1 METSGYM
8 EELTL
13 KRRMNKEKSKEEKM
27 KIRKELVALYVRQAE
42 HFKLSDRPDFKVARQ
57 ILEKAIGLQA
67 DHPLAN
73 YRLGYI
79 HYRDGRYA
87 SAVNH
92 FNIALDGTT
101 TDSLS
106 EVQTTLAH
114 MFSVNCGFHIA
125 REALFEI
132 EGMEDM
138 FEPVDDEGAEK
149 IKRYRTELLVQ
160 EGEMFD
166 RLYYRKIRNGEEKI
180 INETEFHDYSPA
192 ANELVLK
199 SSEEGRYALI
209 HLEMPVELNMTF
221 FNLLFLLSTRSQSTH
236 QSLQTQLTVL
246 NGEGISNDNLRQS
259 ISRLKKKM
267 TSFDTLFNTISTT
280 DKEGSRINA
289 FELSKDL
296 TVTILCR
303 ADDFLKSE
311 I

>member
-13 KRRMNKEKSKEEKM
+13 KRRMRDEKSKEEKM
-27 KIRKELVALYVRQAE
+27 KIRKELVTLYVRQAE

-79 HYRDGRYA
+79 HYRDSRYA
-87 SAVNH
+87 RAVYH
-92 FNIALDGTT
+92 FNIALGRTT

-106 EVQTTLAH
+106 EVQMTLAH
-114 MFSVNCGFHIA
+114 MFSVNCGIHIA

-132 EGMEDM
+132 ESTEGM

-149 IKRYRTELLVQ
+149 IKRYRTELLIQ
-160 EGEMFD
+160 EGEMFE
-166 RLYYRKIRNGEEKI
+166 RLYYRKIRNGQETI

-192 ANELVLK
+192 PRELVLK

-221 FNLLFLLSTRSQSTH
+221 FNLLFLLSIRSQSTH
-236 QSLQTQLTVL
+236 QSLQTQLTEL

-259 ISRLKKKM
+259 MSRLKKKM

-289 FELSKDL
+289 FELSKEW

-303 ADDFLKSE
+303 ADDFLKNE
-311 I
+311 V

>member
-13 KRRMNKEKSKEEKM
+13 KRRMRNEKSNEERM
-27 KIRKELVALYVRQAE
+27 KIRKELVSLYVRQAE

-106 EVQTTLAH
+106 EVQMKLAH
-114 MFSVNCGFHIA
+114 MFSVNCGIHIA

-132 EGMEDM
+132 EGMEDL
-138 FEPVDDEGAEK
+138 FDSGNEQEK
-149 IKRYRTELLVQ
+149 IYRYRAELLVQ
-160 EGEMFD
+160 DEQAFD
-166 RLYYRKIRNGEEKI
+166 RLYYRKIQSGEEKI
-180 INETEFHDYSPA
+180 INETAFHDYAPSQY
-192 ANELVLK
+192 EMVLK
-199 SSEEGRYALI
+199 SSDEGKYVQF
-209 HLEMPVELNMTF
+209 HLSKPIELNMNHF
-221 FNLLFLLSTRSQSTH
+221 YLLVVLSTCSRSTY
-236 QSLQTQLTVL
+236 QSLQAQLTEL
-246 NGEGISNDNLRQS
+246 IGEEISYDNLRQS
-259 ISRLKKKM
+259 FPRLKKKLPD
-267 TSFDTLFNTISTT
+267 FDTIFNTIPTT
-280 DKEGSRINA
+280 DQEGSRINA
-289 FELSKDL
+289 FELNDEW

>member
-13 KRRMNKEKSKEEKM
+13 KRRMRNEKSNEERM
-27 KIRKELVALYVRQAE
+27 KIRKELVSLYVRQAE

-106 EVQTTLAH
+106 EIQMTLAH
-114 MFSVNCGFHIA
+114 MFSVNCGIHIA
-125 REALFEI
+125 RESLFEI
-132 EGMEDM
+132 EGMEDL
-138 FEPVDDEGAEK
+138 FDSGNEQEK
-149 IKRYRTELLVQ
+149 IYRYRAELLVQ
-160 EGEMFD
+160 DEQAFD
-166 RLYYRKIRNGEEKI
+166 RLYYRKIQSGEEKI
-180 INETEFHDYSPA
+180 INETAFHDYAPSQY
-192 ANELVLK
+192 EMVLK
-199 SSEEGRYALI
+199 SSDEGKYVQF
-209 HLEMPVELNMTF
+209 HLSKPIELNMNHF
-221 FNLLFLLSTRSQSTH
+221 YLLVVLSTCSRSTYK
-236 QSLQTQLTVL
+236 SLQAQLTEL
-246 NGEGISNDNLRQS
+246 IGEEISYDNLRQS
-259 ISRLKKKM
+259 FPRLKKKLPD
-267 TSFDTLFNTISTT
+267 FDTIFNTIPTT
-280 DKEGSRINA
+280 DQEGSRINA
-289 FELSKDL
+289 FELNDEW